1 MDSRKS
7 RSPVKKVLVACE
19 RSQVVTTAFRQLGA
33 EAYSC
38 DIAYCM
44 GEHPEWHIRRDVREV
59 LDIGSWDLVIAH
71 PPCTML
77 SKVSAVALSKGLH
90 TMEDVDEARKF
101 FLMFSRLGMP
111 TCIENPIPLKVAR
124 LPRPS
129 QYVCPSMFGHPFT
142 KKTCLWLYGLP
153 PLIPMSGYYVNVK
166 SWHDIV
172 GGNKCK
178 RSRFFEGIAQA
189 MAAQWLPLI

>member
-1 MDSRKS
+1 MG
-7 RSPVKKVLVACE
+7 SPAKKILVACE
-19 RSQVVTTAFRQLGA
+19 RSQVVTSAFRQLGA

-44 GEHPEWHIRRDVREV
+44 GGHPEWHIRKDVREV
-59 LDIGSWDLVIAH
+59 LEVGKWDLVIAH

-77 SKVSAVALSKGLH
+77 SRVSAVALSKGIH
-90 TMEDVDEARKF
+90 TMEDIEAARDF
-101 FLMFSRLGMP
+101 FMLFTKLDVP
-111 TCIENPIPLKVAR
+111 TCIENPVPLKIAR

-153 PLIPMSGYYVNVK
+153 PLLPMKGYYVGVR

-172 GGNKCK
+172 GGNRCK
-178 RSRFFEGIAQA
+178 RSRFFEEIARA
-189 MAAQWLPLI
+189 MAEQWLPLI